1 MDKESKRSCCE
12 TTQFNKNYVGDVV
25 GKKSLLRLGW
35 SVNQSLFGVGF
46 VLPWHGKVNPIWMYL
61 LRGGFRGQDN
71 GAAFLCWSVLWRL
84 LSSAKNRADD
94 LGGIFDL
101 H

>member
-1 MDKESKRSCCE
+1 MVRKSNMDVFLEE
-12 TTQFNKNYVGDVV
+12 D
-25 GKKSLLRLGW
+25 
-35 SVNQSLFGVGF
+35 FG
-46 VLPWHGKVNPIWMYL
+46 
-61 LRGGFRGQDN
+61 GQDN